1 MRRVLPETSPVRRA
15 RESLRATPIGW
26 FTLRRRSRAT
36 CIDHC
41 ASDAT
46 ALVSHGT
53 CTIGYCVSFGTFLYS
68 RKLLVNGASSSETR
82 TPPDETHERRGYCVG
97 STRRELI
104 DRITPAA
111 MIDLAAVHSPARIA
125 SQSHHHI
132 VVSRVATASSDATRR
147 TAATPRSLLRE
158 DGGRHAHDRSHAR
171 VPRRNRPVVRAVQA
185 TTVKNLRFGS
195 SSVLMLNMAKALDVP
210 VRGSASRD
218 DAASR
223 GAATQA
229 RGFTNTCVSG
239 VSR

>member
-1 MRRVLPETSPVRRA
+1 VRRA

-111 MIDLAAVHSPARIA
+111 MIDLAAVHSPARLA
-125 SQSHHHI
+125 VAPPHRRLARCHG
-132 VVSRVATASSDATRR
+132 VVRRDATHRCDTALVTARGWRASCPRPFTRTRSTSESTSRTSRAGHDGQEFAVWELVRPNAEHGQSARR
-147 TAATPRSLLRE
+147 TRSGERKP
-158 DGGRHAHDRSHAR
+158 G
-171 VPRRNRPVVRAVQA
+171 
-185 TTVKNLRFGS
+185 
-195 SSVLMLNMAKALDVP
+195 
-210 VRGSASRD
+210 
-218 DAASR
+218 
-223 GAATQA
+223 
-229 RGFTNTCVSG
+229 
-239 VSR
+239 